1 MDFNQ
6 WAKLVALLISFLQVM
21 SWPLIALILLL
32 FLRDPLK
39 KFIGSLSSEVC
50 KFGLKLIAETV
61 PQIR

>member
-6 WAKLVALLISFLQVM
+6 WTKLLALLISFLQVM

-39 KFIGSLSSEVC
+39 KFIGYIIEVTF
-50 KFGLKLIAETV
+50 KAGPI
-61 PQIR
+61 